1 MDFGNKIERFVIP
14 AFVLW
19 YIPGALDY
27 LPLPGTDAGILFVY
41 YCGSLSQTV
50 SFALIARLSTKKRE
64 ETGDAWQRFWLYLMP
79 LVLLL
84 TIIQQAA
91 SVIALTAG
99 YVWEPQA
106 GYSIYDSI
114 IIGTAVAGAILKAQ
128 RPRRYKSTKMGF
140 R

>member
-19 YIPGALDY
+19 YLPGAMEYLD
-27 LPLPGTDAGILFVY
+27 PTGILYLDRLIV
-41 YCGSLSQTV
+41 GIAQMSHLI
-50 SFALIARLSTKKRE
+50 SFALIARLSTKKRDDN
-64 ETGDAWQRFWLYLMP
+64 GDAWRRFFLYLMP

-84 TIIQQAA
+84 TIVQQAA
-91 SVIALTAG
+91 SVIALMAG
-99 YVWEPQA
+99 YIWEPQA
-106 GYSIYDSI
+106 GYSVWDSI

>member
-1 MDFGNKIERFVIP
+1 MTLSRSVLV

-50 SFALIARLSTKKRE
+50 SFALIAYLSTKKRD
-64 ETGDAWQRFWLYLMP
+64 ETGDAWHRFFLYLMP

-91 SVIALTAG
+91 SVVALAAG
-99 YVWEPQA
+99 YIWEPQA

-128 RPRRYKSTKMGF
+128 RQRRYKESRMGF